1 MSTIRIFFR
10 GTRVKTIILL
20 LFCILTF
27 NTVQARVDG
36 RFIGTQFLIN
46 VVTESY
52 DGHNDDTPGVIYK
65 AMNVPPQNSF
75 LGMGKAI
82 KNPKGDLSF
91 ICTAKA
97 QEKFQC
103 SFIIFNNQYSKISSN
118 QAVVEFNGEKA
129 EALYKQF
136 SPFDGSDEI
145 KIIDNSGLFKL
156 EINPSLFRMSF
167 NTP

>member
-10 GTRVKTIILL
+10 GALVKTILL
-20 LFCILTF
+20 LLLSVLTF
-27 NTVQARVDG
+27 NRAHARVDG

-65 AMNVPPQNSF
+65 SMNVPPQNSF

-103 SFIIFNNQYSKISSN
+103 SFIVFNNEYSKISSN
-118 QAVVEFNGEKA
+118 QAIVEFNGEKA
-129 EALYKQF
+129 QALYNQF
-136 SPFDGSDEI
+136 SPFDGSTEI
-145 KIIDNSGLFKL
+145 KIIDNSGMFKL
-156 EINPSLFRMSF
+156 EVKPDLFRMSF